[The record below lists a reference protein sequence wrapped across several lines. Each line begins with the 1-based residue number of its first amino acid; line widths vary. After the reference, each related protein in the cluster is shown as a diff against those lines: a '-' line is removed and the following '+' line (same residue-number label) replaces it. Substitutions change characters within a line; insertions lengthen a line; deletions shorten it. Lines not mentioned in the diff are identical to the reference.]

1 MQYEL
6 NQFERQKVWKLVL
19 RPKDKTVIG
28 TRWVFR
34 NKLDEDGIVTWN
46 KARLVANGYSKQEG
60 IDYDET
66 YAPVARLEAIMMFLA
81 FVAHSNFKVHQM
93 DVKSAFR
100 NGELEEEVY
109 VEQPHGFENQ
119 DCLDFMYLLFKV
131 LYGLEQAPR
140 TWYDTLSL
148 FLFEN
153 GFTRGVIDKT
163 LFHKMHNNDLILVQV
178 YVHDI
183 IFGSTNDNLCKRFA
197 KLMQSKYEMSM
208 MGELA
213 FFLGLQVHQKID
225 GIFICQSKYIRDL
238 LKKYHMEDSAPAKTP
253 MPTDCQA

>member
-1 MQYEL
+1 
-6 NQFERQKVWKLVL
+6 
-19 RPKDKTVIG
+19 
-28 TRWVFR
+28 
-34 NKLDEDGIVTWN
+34 
-46 KARLVANGYSKQEG
+46 
-60 IDYDET
+60 
-66 YAPVARLEAIMMFLA
+66 
-81 FVAHSNFKVHQM
+81 M
-93 DVKSAFR
+93 DVKSAFL

-109 VEQPHGFENQ
+109 VEQPPGFENQ
-119 DCLDFMYLLFKV
+119 DCLDFVYFLFKA
-131 LYGLEQAPR
+131 LYGLKQAPR

-148 FLFEN
+148 FLLEN
-153 GFTRGVIDKT
+153 GFMRGVIDKT

-178 YVHDI
+178 YVDDI

-238 LKKYHMEDSAPAKTP
+238 LKTQLQPKLPYPAKYIWKTQLQP
-253 MPTDCQA
+253 KLPCPLLSSFTRTSLVRMLTSRHIEV